1 MTDHKDDKQKTP
13 SKMSFKEQILAELE
27 KANQIR
33 KEKEE
38 ELHQQGLRED
48 ELRQKEIE
56 VQKAT
61 QRTAEL
67 YHEYQKEAESQTVKD
82 SESLTI
88 GETQPQ
94 IVPLSANHLVAEA
107 IEVSEIE
114 STESFSE
121 NNSLEEDSGSE
132 SYAVYSES
140 ETSPLEKQT
149 TSDRSNTNQTDFS
162 ESQEESLEKSD
173 ENFKEDESDL
183 SKTIPFTLLMANDLD
198 PTGLTTESQAT
209 ILSNDD
215 IVHYNHSENDKETLT
230 EKQNETSTDEGGL
243 VKKRAKRQHVNRL
256 ANKISLMII
265 AGILA
270 LMLLVAVIG
279 TTYVYSAVNPID
291 KTDKKYVQVEI
302 PVGSGNKL
310 IGQILEEKGL
320 IKNSTVFNFYTKFKN
335 YGNFQSGY
343 YNLQKSMSMGE
354 IAKSLQIGGTAEP
367 TKPVL
372 GKVLIPEGYS
382 IRQMAKAMENN
393 VNTKST
399 KDKSPFS
406 SETFLKVISDD
417 VFIKEM
423 VKKYPRLLSSIP
435 KKSDAIYQLEG
446 YLFPATYNYYKGSS
460 EKEMIDQML
469 ATTDATMA
477 NYYDQIENDGK
488 TVNEVL
494 TLASLVEK
502 EGSTDEDRRDIAS
515 VFYNRLNNG
524 MALQSNIAI
533 LYAMGKLGDKTS
545 LAEDASIDTTIKS
558 PYNIYTNTGLM
569 PGPVDSPGVSAIEAT
584 VKPANTD
591 YLYFVANVK
600 TGEVFYAKTYEQH
613 SANVEKYVNS
623 QIQ

>member
-1 MTDHKDDKQKTP
+1 MTDHKDDEQKTP

-38 ELHQQGLRED
+38 ELHQQGLRKE
-48 ELRQKEIE
+48 ELRQKQIE
-56 VQKAT
+56 AQEAAR
-61 QRTAEL
+61 RTIEL
-67 YHEYQKEAESQTVKD
+67 YHEYQKETESQKVEENESIISELSRQKIAPLTDNQVQTEEVENSTAESAKIFTEIGQIGEFEVSEVIWDTSKSD
-82 SESLTI
+82 ISQSENEDSFNISRSESREDIFESSESL
-88 GETQPQ
+88 
-94 IVPLSANHLVAEA
+94 H
-107 IEVSEIE
+107 
-114 STESFSE
+114 
-121 NNSLEEDSGSE
+121 EE
-132 SYAVYSES
+132 
-140 ETSPLEKQT
+140 
-149 TSDRSNTNQTDFS
+149 
-162 ESQEESLEKSD
+162 
-173 ENFKEDESDL
+173 ESDL
-183 SKTIPFTLLMANDLD
+183 SKTIPFTPLMANDID
-198 PTGLTTESQAT
+198 TTGLTDKTQTS
-209 ILSNDD
+209 ILSNDN
-215 IVHYNHSENDKETLT
+215 IVQNDYFVDNRETLT
-230 EKQNETSTDEGGL
+230 EKQTETSDEGGL
-243 VKKRAKRQHVNRL
+243 VKKKRAKRQHVNRL
-256 ANKISLMII
+256 ADKISLMII

-291 KTDKKYVQVEI
+291 KNDDKYVQVEI

-310 IGQILEEKGL
+310 IGQVLEENGL

-354 IAKSLQIGGTAEP
+354 IAKSLQKGGTAEP
-367 TKPVL
+367 SKPVL
-372 GKVLIPEGYS
+372 GKILIPEGYS
-382 IRQMAKAMENN
+382 IRKIAKAMEYN
-393 VNTKST
+393 VNTKSA
-399 KDKSPFS
+399 KDKTPFS
-406 SETFLKVISDD
+406 SEKFLSIVSDD
-417 VFIKEM
+417 AFIKEM
-423 VKKYPRLLSSIP
+423 QKKYPRLLSSIP
-435 KKSDAIYQLEG
+435 KKSEAIYQLEG

-477 NYYDQIENDGK
+477 NYYDQIENDGN
-488 TVNEVL
+488 TVNDIL

-533 LYAMGKLGDKTS
+533 LYAMGKLGDKTT

-584 VKPANTD
+584 VKPAHTD

-600 TGEVFYAKTYEQH
+600 TGEVYYAKTYEQH